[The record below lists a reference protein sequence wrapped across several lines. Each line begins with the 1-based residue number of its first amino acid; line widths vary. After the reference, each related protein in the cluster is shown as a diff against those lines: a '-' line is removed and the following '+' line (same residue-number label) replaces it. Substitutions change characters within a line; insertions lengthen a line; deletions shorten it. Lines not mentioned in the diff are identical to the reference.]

1 MSPQDD
7 QESAS
12 NQAFEQQAKT
22 DLRRAVADTSPEV
35 RARLDAMVAVAVRE
49 ASGQPARSARSARSA
64 RFAWRVAWPVGGG
77 VAVAVL
83 AAWMLGREP
92 GTPDGKPSARA
103 DDLALLLNVDNLDLL
118 EQMEFY
124 LWLDREPGV
133 LKDAAAAPVDG
144 QRS

>member
-7 QESAS
+7 QESAGD
-12 NQAFEQQAKT
+12 QAFERQARA
-22 DLRRAVADTSPEV
+22 DLRRAVADTSPDV
-35 RARLDAMVAVAVRE
+35 RLRLDAMVAVAVRE
-49 ASGQPARSARSARSA
+49 TTSQPARSA
-64 RFAWRVAWPVGGG
+64 WRVALPVGGS
-77 VAVAVL
+77 VAAAVL
-83 AAWMLGREP
+83 AALMLGREP
-92 GTPDGKPSARA
+92 PAPHDKPSARA

-133 LKDAAAAPVDG
+133 LQDVAAAPLDG

>member
-12 NQAFEQQAKT
+12 NQAFEQQART

-49 ASGQPARSARSARSA
+49 ASGQPARSA